1 MGFMFLQVE
10 KNFQETATSFLPSPT
25 REFQE
30 GDTHVFIYTVKNSDE
45 TYFSHPELYKILC
58 EARKSY
64 WRYGDVPLIDKYDA
78 KSSIYLT
85 RVIYPSIQGG
95 AHCFLEEW
103 TSMRFIPASGVP
115 FSTED
120 LESCIYQGQTLS
132 THLKKTLFQNHDS
145 AWERLITISR
155 ICRIRPHI
163 FTKNFRFDHQALPQ
177 KNKFTAKSFVAMVQL
192 FLDQSVEKGKNYE
205 WFTALAK
212 EELFTKVLHLNLEE
226 KNFRF
231 PFFQAAK
238 VLGIPPARTIRI
250 NRSVLSYRYP
260 GYFLHVEELLLL
272 FEKLIDLKR
281 IKDSFLCHLLG
292 ITEPF
297 SDFRKKYKELPT
309 MDLVK
314 ILQGISSLLLTE
326 GWIENSSLHAS
337 QLRSLCDLCVSDAIQ
352 LYLSPTFL
360 WQHSPYEW

>member
-10 KNFQETATSFLPSPT
+10 NNFQETATSLLPSPT

-30 GDTHVFIYTVKNSDE
+30 GDTHVFIYTVKSSDE
-45 TYFSHPELYKILC
+45 KIFFHPELYKILC

-78 KSSIYLT
+78 KSFIYLT
-85 RVIYPSIQGG
+85 RVVYPSVQGG

-103 TSMRFIPASGVP
+103 TSMRFIPAAGVP

-120 LESCIYQGQTLS
+120 LESCVYQGETLS
-132 THLKKTLFQNHDS
+132 TKIKKTLFQNQDT
-145 AWERLITISR
+145 AFDRLITISR
-155 ICRIRPHI
+155 ICRIRPHV

-177 KNKFTAKSFVAMVQL
+177 KNKYTALSFVAMVQL
-192 FLDQSVEKGKNYE
+192 FLDQSIEAGKNYE

-212 EELFTKVLHLNLEE
+212 EELFTKVLHLNREE
-226 KNFRF
+226 KDVRF
-231 PFFQAAK
+231 PFFRASE
-238 VLGIPPARTIRI
+238 VLKIPPARTIRV
-250 NRSVLSYRYP
+250 NRSLLSYRYP
-260 GYFLHVEELLLL
+260 GYFLDVEELFLL

-281 IKDSFLCHLLG
+281 MKDSSLCHFLG
-292 ITEPF
+292 IKEPF
-297 SDFRKKYKELPT
+297 SDFRKKYKELPSA
-309 MDLVK
+309 DFVK
-314 ILQGISSLLLTE
+314 ILQGISNLLLTE